1 MYYHSIATTE
11 QKRNLCS
18 CQFIYSSSF
27 STTQEQHHTMGF
39 REVWLLLS
47 IMLAMSSAAVDKQT
61 YIIHMDTT
69 KMVTANPE
77 QWYKAMIDS
86 VNELSSLDD
95 NKEEASNSAEILY
108 VYKTAL
114 S

>member
-1 MYYHSIATTE
+1 
-11 QKRNLCS
+11 
-18 CQFIYSSSF
+18 
-27 STTQEQHHTMGF
+27 MGF

-47 IMLAMSSAAVDKQT
+47 IMLAISSAAVDQQT

-69 KMVTANPE
+69 KMVTTNPE

-95 NKEEASNSAEILY
+95 NEEEASNSAEILY

-114 S
+114 SGKIFKCRC